1 MSNMRSQ
8 EDIWRLTVEPQRGFS
23 GGQSVVLSSFLTVH
37 KDPANMSVGTRT
49 KFIPYLRIS
58 SASINAK
65 INRVSSLFFVKML
78 PPRKYEEQFLCKSC
92 QALPINT
99 MEKRPRR
106 THGHQATPAKAPASR
121 RQRAS
126 RSNPEGTIA

>member
-8 EDIWRLTVEPQRGFS
+8 EDIWRLTVELQRGFS

-58 SASINAK
+58 SASINVKLLIVVIFAK
-65 INRVSSLFFVKML
+65 DCLLTGQEQACTRITLLLFGSLSVRLDVMPK
-78 PPRKYEEQFLCKSC
+78 
-92 QALPINT
+92 
-99 MEKRPRR
+99 
-106 THGHQATPAKAPASR
+106 KA
-121 RQRAS
+121 
-126 RSNPEGTIA
+126 